1 MAKEKNNTSQS
12 LSFGPN
18 KTWNL
23 KQIKNLKQK
32 HMETV
37 QAIKQRFEIIGNDP
51 KLNRAIEKAIQVAPT
66 DISVMVTGESGVG
79 KENIPRIIHS
89 LSHRKHGKY
98 IAVNCGAIPEGTID
112 SELFGHEKGAFT
124 GATSTREGY
133 FEVADGGTIFLD
145 EVGEL
150 PLTTQVRL
158 LRVLENGEFI
168 KVGSSQVQKTNVRIV
183 AATNV
188 NLFNAIEK
196 GKFREDLYYR
206 LTTVEITLPPLRE
219 RNDDIH
225 LLFRKFV
232 ADFAHKYKMP
242 PLKLDEDAVQLLQKF
257 RWNGNIRQLRNVA
270 EQISVLE
277 TNRDISM
284 ATLQSYL
291 PTEGSNLP
299 SVISD
304 SKKESDFSTERDI
317 LYKVLFDMRSD
328 LNDLKKL
335 TLELMKN
342 GTKVQDINPNLIQKI
357 YGSQENESEIDFEE
371 EPRTAVMTPAARE
384 DNYQM
389 QDDNYLFAETIEEEE
404 ILRLEQKEIE
414 MIKKSLEKNKGK
426 RKAAADELGISERTL
441 YRKIKQF
448 DL

>member
-1 MAKEKNNTSQS
+1 
-12 LSFGPN
+12 
-18 KTWNL
+18 
-23 KQIKNLKQK
+23 
-32 HMETV
+32 METV

-206 LTTVEITLPPLRE
+206 LSTVEITLPPLRE

-242 PLKLDEDAVQLLQKF
+242 PLRLDDDAVQLLQKF
-257 RWNGNIRQLRNVA
+257 RWSGNIRQLRNVA

-277 TNRDISM
+277 TNRDITL
-284 ATLQSYL
+284 ATLKSYL
-291 PTEGSNLP
+291 PAEGSNLP

-317 LYKVLFDMRSD
+317 LYKVLFDMKSD

-342 GTKVQDINPNLIQKI
+342 GTSKVQDINPNLIQKI
-357 YGSQENESEIDFEE
+357 YGNQQNDSEIDFEE
-371 EPRTAVMTPAARE
+371 EPRTAVMTTPAVRE
-384 DNYQM
+384 ENYQM

>member
-1 MAKEKNNTSQS
+1 
-12 LSFGPN
+12 
-18 KTWNL
+18 
-23 KQIKNLKQK
+23 
-32 HMETV
+32 METV

-219 RNDDIH
+219 RNEDIH

-242 PLKLDEDAVQLLQKF
+242 PLKLDDDAVQLLQKF

-277 TNRDISM
+277 TNRDITL
-284 ATLQSYL
+284 ATLRSYL

-304 SKKESDFSTERDI
+304 KKKESDFSTERDI
-317 LYKVLFDMRSD
+317 LYKVLFDMKSD

-342 GTKVQDINPNLIQKI
+342 GSSKVQDINPNLIQKI
-357 YGSQENESEIDFEE
+357 YGSQESDSEIDFEE
-371 EPRTAVMTPAARE
+371 EPRTAVMTPATTRE
-384 DNYQM
+384 ENYQI

>member
-1 MAKEKNNTSQS
+1 MD
-12 LSFGPN
+12 
-18 KTWNL
+18 
-23 KQIKNLKQK
+23 
-32 HMETV
+32 TV

-66 DISVMVTGESGVG
+66 DISVLVVGESGVG
-79 KENIPRIIHS
+79 KESIPKIIHS

-168 KVGSSQVQKTNVRIV
+168 KVGSSQVQKTDVRIV

-188 NLFNAIEK
+188 NLFDAIEK

-206 LTTVEITLPPLRE
+206 LSTVDILLPPLRD
-219 RNDDIH
+219 RKDDIH
-225 LLFRKFV
+225 LLFRKFA

-242 PLKLDEDAVQLLQKF
+242 PLKLDENAVQVLQKF
-257 RWNGNIRQLRNVA
+257 RWSGNIRQLRNVA

-277 TNRDISM
+277 TNRDIS
-284 ATLQSYL
+284 AQTLLSYL
-291 PTEGSNLP
+291 PSEGSNLP
-299 SVISD
+299 SVIKD
-304 SKKESDFSTERDI
+304 KKAESDFSTERDI
-317 LYKVLFDMRSD
+317 LYKVLFDMKSD
-328 LNDLKKL
+328 LHDLKKL
-335 TLELMKN
+335 TLELMKS
-342 GTKVQDINPNLIQKI
+342 GASKAQDINPSLIQKI
-357 YGSQENESEIDFEE
+357 YGSKENDSEIDFEE
-371 EPRTAVMTPAARE
+371 EPRTALISTPNKE
-384 DNYQM
+384 DRYEEN
-389 QDDNYLFAETIEEEE
+389 DENYLFAETIEEEE
-404 ILRLEQKEIE
+404 VLRLEQKEIE

>member
-1 MAKEKNNTSQS
+1 
-12 LSFGPN
+12 
-18 KTWNL
+18 
-23 KQIKNLKQK
+23 
-32 HMETV
+32 METV
-37 QAIKQRFEIIGNDP
+37 QSIKQRFEIIGNDP

-66 DISVMVTGESGVG
+66 DISVLVVGESGVG
-79 KENIPRIIHS
+79 KESIPKIIHS

-112 SELFGHEKGAFT
+112 SELFGHEKGSFT

-133 FEVADGGTIFLD
+133 FEVASGGTIFLD

-158 LRVLENGEFI
+158 LRILENGEFL
-168 KVGSSQVQKTNVRIV
+168 KVGSSQVQKTDVRIV

-188 NLFNAIEK
+188 NLFDAIEK

-206 LTTVEITLPPLRE
+206 LSTVDITLPPLRD
-219 RNDDIH
+219 RKDDIH
-225 LLFRKFV
+225 LLFRKFA

-242 PLKLDEDAVQLLQKF
+242 PIKLDENAVQLLQKF
-257 RWNGNIRQLRNVA
+257 RWGGNIRQLRNVA

-277 TNRDISM
+277 TNRDISA

-291 PTEGSNLP
+291 PAEASNLP
-299 SVISD
+299 SVIKE
-304 SKKESDFSTERDI
+304 KKAENDFSTERDI
-317 LYKVLFDMRSD
+317 LYKVLFDMKAD
-328 LNDLKKL
+328 LHDLKKL

-342 GTKVQDINPNLIQKI
+342 GSAKVQDINTNLIQKI
-357 YGSQENESEIDFEE
+357 YGSKESESEISFEE
-371 EPRTAVMTPAARE
+371 EPSNAVFSPEARNFGTSQNENINFVENE
-384 DNYQM
+384 DDFQ
-389 QDDNYLFAETIEEEE
+389 FAETVEEEE
-404 ILRLEQKEIE
+404 ILKLEQREIE